1 MNVPACKCIDAHH
14 HLWRY
19 NAADFPWIGKGM
31 EMLRRDYLANDLEE
45 VAHRAGVSGTIV
57 VQARQTIQETE
68 WLSELA
74 SQSTLIQGV
83 LGWAPLIDP
92 NLAPLL
98 DRLAALPK
106 VKGMRHILHDEADP
120 LYMLREDF
128 QRGLSL
134 LKEYGLRYDLLIF
147 ESHLPQAIALVD
159 RHPRQI
165 FIVDHIAKPR
175 IRERRISPWRENL
188 KELSRRENVYCK
200 LSGMVTEADW
210 NHWSEDDLKPYFETV
225 IEAFTPRRTMF
236 GSDWPVLTLA
246 ASYERWLTTVRNALA
261 GMSLAE
267 QERILAG
274 TALEAYGL

>member
-1 MNVPACKCIDAHH
+1 MNAPACKCIDAHH

-19 NAADFPWIGKGM
+19 KAAEFPWMSEGM
-31 EMLRRDYLANDLEE
+31 EALRRDYLVNDLEE
-45 VAHRAGVSGTIV
+45 VAHAAGVSGTIV
-57 VQARQTIQETE
+57 VQARQTIEETE
-68 WLSELA
+68 WLSDLA
-74 SQSTLIQGV
+74 SRSSLIQCV
-83 LGWAPLIDP
+83 VGWAPLTDP

-98 DRLAALPK
+98 ERLAALPK

-120 LYMLREDF
+120 RYMLRKDF

-134 LKEYGLRYDLLIF
+134 LNDHGLRYDLLIF
-147 ESHLPQAIALVD
+147 ESHLPHAIALVD

-165 FIVDHIAKPR
+165 FVVDHVAKPR
-175 IRERRISPWRENL
+175 IRERHISPWRENL

-210 NHWSEDDLKPYFETV
+210 KLWSEEDLKPYFETV
-225 IEAFTPRRTMF
+225 IEAFTPQRTMF

-246 ASYERWLTTVRNALA
+246 ARYERWLTTVRNSIA
-261 GMSLAE
+261 GLTHSE

-274 TALEAYGL
+274 TAAEAYGL

>member
-1 MNVPACKCIDAHH
+1 MNTRVSNCIDAHH

-19 NAADFPWIGKGM
+19 SATDFPWMGEGM
-31 EMLRRDYLANDLEE
+31 EGLRRDYLANHLEE
-45 VAHRAGVSGTIV
+45 VAHRAGVDGTIA
-57 VQARQTIQETE
+57 VQARQTTEETE

-74 SQSTLIQGV
+74 SRSTLIQGV
-83 LGWAPLIDP
+83 VGWAPLIDP

-98 DRLAALPK
+98 ERHAGLPK

-120 LYMLREDF
+120 FYMLREDF
-128 QRGLSL
+128 QHGLSL
-134 LKEYGLRYDLLIF
+134 LKDHGLRYDLLIF
-147 ESHLPQAIALVD
+147 ENHLPQAISLVD

-200 LSGMVTEADW
+200 LSGMVTEAEW
-210 NHWSEDDLKPYFETV
+210 NLWSEDDLKPYFETV
-225 IEAFTPRRTMF
+225 FEAFTPQRTMF

-246 ASYERWLTTVRNALA
+246 ATYGRWVTTVRNTIAN
-261 GMSLAE
+261 MSQSE

-274 TALEAYGL
+274 TAVEAYGL